1 MYRWS
6 FGDGVLVLVQG
17 DITTAQAD
25 AIVNAANPSLSGGG
39 GVDGAIHGAA
49 GPDLHQACREISQ
62 RIGRLETGK
71 AVATPGFRLRAQHVL
86 HTVGP
91 IWRGGEENE
100 ATLLRLA
107 YENSLLL
114 AQQLGHASVAF
125 PAISC
130 GVYGYPLELAAPLA
144 LNALCEGL
152 LDGLVAQVQLWLHGQ
167 ASFEYWNTQ
176 AVELF
181 GPPQA

>member
-1 MYRWS
+1 MM
-6 FGDGVLVLVQG
+6 G
-17 DITTAQAD
+17 DITTAQTG

-49 GPDLHQACREISQ
+49 GPELYQACRDISR
-62 RIGRLETGK
+62 RIGRLEAGK
-71 AVATPGFRLRAQHVL
+71 AVATPGFRLHARHVL
-86 HTVGP
+86 HAVGP
-91 IWRGGEENE
+91 IWRGGEDNE

-107 YENSLLL
+107 YENSLML
-114 AQQLGHASVAF
+114 ARQLGHTSVAF

-152 LDGLVAQVQLWLHGQ
+152 LGGLVVEVQLWLHGQ
-167 ASFEYWNTQ
+167 TALDFWNTQ

-181 GPPQA
+181 GPPMA